1 MLCEPVIKLLVL
13 GTNQRNKE
21 QKTII
26 SLFDV
31 HVRWAAKLSIKRK
44 AKGKTRERERKKI
57 EIVQILVQI
66 SGLQLRIRLE
76 NKKSCLITS
85 NSAEDYA
92 HIVGFFAML
101 TSRKTVQQGFG
112 QKCGFSPDKWLT
124 VKAGLKGNLVTWY
137 ILTFAFWRRSESNGN
152 IHRLL
157 QYINNFIYHV

>member
-1 MLCEPVIKLLVL
+1 M
-13 GTNQRNKE
+13 GS
-21 QKTII
+21 KT
-26 SLFDV
+26 V
-31 HVRWAAKLSIKRK
+31 YKRK
-44 AKGKTRERERKKI
+44 AKGKTREREKKDRNSPNFSPK
-57 EIVQILVQI
+57 VQI

-112 QKCGFSPDKWLT
+112 QKCGFFPDKWLT
-124 VKAGLKGNLVTWY
+124 IKAGRGNLVTWY
-137 ILTFAFWRRSESNGN
+137 ILTFAFCRRSESNGN
-152 IHRLL
+152 IHGLL